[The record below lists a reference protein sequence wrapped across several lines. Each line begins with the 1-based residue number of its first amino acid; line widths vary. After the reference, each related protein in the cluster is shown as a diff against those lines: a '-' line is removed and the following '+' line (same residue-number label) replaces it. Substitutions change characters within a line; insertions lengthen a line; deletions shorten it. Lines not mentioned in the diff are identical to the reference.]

1 MLDQLLKDHGGEL
14 IAAITQ
20 KSELDASQAESL
32 LPPAL
37 GQITD
42 LVKGGDGGID
52 LTDLL
57 GGGSGA
63 VSAMLENLDIAKIAK
78 AAGLDQSQAEGGL
91 ASLIPVVMSL
101 LGDKVGG
108 AESLLSMIGGGGS
121 SGDRLDSL
129 GGLTGKLFG
138 K

>member
-1 MLDQLLKDHGGEL
+1 MLDQLLKEHGGEL
-14 IAAITQ
+14 IAAVTGG
-20 KSELDASQAESL
+20 SELDASQAESL

-42 LVKGGDGGID
+42 LLKGGGGGMD
-52 LTDLL
+52 LTELL

-63 VSAMLENLDIAKIAK
+63 VSALLESLDISKIAN
-78 AAGLDQSQAEGGL
+78 AAGLEPSQAEGGL

-101 LGDKVGG
+101 LGDK
-108 AESLLSMIGGGGS
+108 A
-121 SGDRLDSL
+121 
-129 GGLTGKLFG
+129 GGLDGLMSMLGSDAGSGVGTEAIGALAGKLFG